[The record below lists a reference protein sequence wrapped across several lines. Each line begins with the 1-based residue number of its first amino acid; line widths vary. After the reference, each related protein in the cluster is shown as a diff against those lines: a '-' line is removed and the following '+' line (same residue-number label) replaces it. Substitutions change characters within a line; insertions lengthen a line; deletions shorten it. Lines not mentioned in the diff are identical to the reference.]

1 MIDPLFET
9 RIHKEVERRQQ
20 LRQRVS
26 QNWTQD
32 TASRLARNARLGPNL
47 SPRTLLSATANNA
60 SPDTIELMNAS
71 AQNLSRQ
78 NDAQKETDDMWRG
91 IFNPL
96 LDTVNKVKDTAYGAL
111 KTTSRYATALGESG
125 SSFVNNYLFE
135 RGPDG
140 RLPQGP
146 ELVLRLGKLLALPI
160 AGTFALDRQ
169 NFMEAAKYTEFGTLL
184 RDPEKQGSGFFLSSQ
199 LQYEQM
205 LNTLGIDPDG
215 GRLKDYSGRAY
226 FADARV
232 EVPLPELRGKVQT
245 MAQPATIG
253 AFITNAWGAKMRPDG
268 SIVDGKGLD
277 LDSGVGSFVSG
288 TLDALVELVT
298 DPTIVVGK
306 TIGAGVDIIR
316 SAKEYAELST
326 AAKGAIAGDGLL
338 EKLVTIGNTID
349 DLPSTSRSWSEIKGL
364 RKTFANEVEALDAAV
379 GNGTM
384 SQTARDALVQMK
396 ESVLTQAE
404 TDVWN
409 ADRLSEMIRTDSR
422 FGWIFNMVDSA
433 RQKYGNVDEAAFAI
447 RNKIFRN
454 RISLEDAR
462 RLAEANG
469 PDEYRAIFLEAA
481 DALGRGQV
489 TLPETIKELAGGR
502 VRRVLTTGTDVFK
515 ESAVGKQFDRLVM
528 PHVSSAFNDIKDA
541 PLGQLGARIKRM
553 ITPDTEVEVMVNGS
567 AGQRMQAVDSFSNF
581 MRNVFPD
588 ATDDAYRTAVT
599 SRVQRLLTNP
609 MTEVE
614 NIDDAGNVV
623 TKVLQ
628 MPQTRAGVREV
639 EDVVYEVISEYM
651 KRGGASD
658 AWVNEVLQGLKGRRG
673 LARTYAIDAMAMSE
687 DYTLAQRLW
696 QDGLLDLDQ
705 IATEMTNAYGVPI
718 SPQDIRFIGPAA
730 IQELY
735 NHTLN
740 LPNWRELRQMVENPF
755 LSRIIRRPDTG
766 DQRVLAAILDHAA
779 NKVWKPITLA
789 NPGYLMRNII
799 DGQTRLW
806 MGYEDTYSLFNRPWR
821 YLKVVRGKAGVEDIL
836 NKPMTREQLE
846 ALAGKTLQEL
856 TPAERD
862 LVNVARAAN
871 WGSYSDA
878 IASLD
883 RMVKS
888 GGVKIVNKAS
898 TQEYSRSVMDAVR
911 KINADPLERVLSRIM
926 GIADPA
932 TRKQIVLNY
941 LLRTPEGEYIQSEL
955 LAAFERGVRAAPV
968 GSYPANIKELIKLN
982 LDTPDKRMT
991 FWSGYIDTAIA
1002 GRVELMSEVP
1012 ELRAMISHN
1021 VLPVLDKSGMAKAV
1035 TTVFPPNGN
1044 FMKSVRETTPFAS
1057 TISDELTGAIYK
1069 NPTTGEEFFIT
1080 AAETLP
1086 SGNIQVQ
1093 MIELQTEQIGSVLK
1107 PVTAWTPNSDAF
1119 NPTANRTIR
1128 QLLARNDLTPNFPE
1142 TLPSFER
1149 GATGP
1154 VAQGWRNVVD
1164 AVFVRGFGR
1173 IENAM
1178 EKLPTYRQFKWQI
1191 YENHYDALSKEAID
1205 AAVANVEEGATRL
1218 NMSPD
1223 DYMGGVKGRFAKLQE
1238 RANSVPAGKVGYS
1251 LDDLDNYS
1259 SSLALYRMKEL
1270 FYDVPQKLNFETTYG
1285 IGIMYQF
1292 LAATRTILTDQ
1303 VRLLAK
1309 NPMKGYRIARAF
1321 NSTTELDLPGETERG
1336 LVYTNPVT
1344 GQYVFRHPL
1353 GYAGRAL
1360 FNALPGN
1367 DIGST
1372 ITPVLEAPVR
1382 GLNIGVSGVP
1392 NANAFGQVA
1401 LAGLFDAT
1409 RALFGQNDEI
1419 DGIRKVLMPF
1429 ESLQAEKTLIERLSP
1444 SWANR
1449 LYNAM
1454 SLSMGRTTAM
1464 MSREILDAG
1473 SALAASGNY
1482 DLNNPT
1488 EIERLE
1494 SDAKELAVIMTVLGA
1509 VSQAAG
1515 PASGNPDYFVQ
1526 LKGIDIPA
1534 AVLARELQILKEQ
1547 DYESATSRF
1556 VELFGDDAMVY
1567 VVGKTTTSKD
1577 AKGVLLTQKYLN
1589 WVRDNQVKVDIYP
1602 SGVGY
1607 YFGPADEDE
1616 FSFAARTY
1624 LIQTG
1629 KTRYR
1634 TIQDRIAAAQYAVGS
1649 TKYRAVR
1656 DKLPT
1661 FLNKEQQKILRDYRQ
1676 SISAQ
1681 YRGYVAPSY
1690 DVAQF
1695 GNTIKDLEDI
1705 LQSGQFDQS
1714 PLTQYVKA
1722 YLGHRQEL
1730 LGVLGQAGFSSFRS
1744 KAATPARQALDKYGE
1759 ELARLN
1765 PEFARLYDRVLS
1777 AETDPAGTDPEI
1789 QP

>member
-1 MIDPLFET
+1 MI
-9 RIHKEVERRQQ
+9 
-20 LRQRVS
+20 
-26 QNWTQD
+26 
-32 TASRLARNARLGPNL
+32 
-47 SPRTLLSATANNA
+47 
-60 SPDTIELMNAS
+60 
-71 AQNLSRQ
+71 
-78 NDAQKETDDMWRG
+78 
-91 IFNPL
+91 
-96 LDTVNKVKDTAYGAL
+96 
-111 KTTSRYATALGESG
+111 
-125 SSFVNNYLFE
+125 
-135 RGPDG
+135 
-140 RLPQGP
+140 
-146 ELVLRLGKLLALPI
+146 
-160 AGTFALDRQ
+160 
-169 NFMEAAKYTEFGTLL
+169 
-184 RDPEKQGSGFFLSSQ
+184 
-199 LQYEQM
+199 
-205 LNTLGIDPDG
+205 
-215 GRLKDYSGRAY
+215 
-226 FADARV
+226 
-232 EVPLPELRGKVQT
+232 
-245 MAQPATIG
+245 
-253 AFITNAWGAKMRPDG
+253 
-268 SIVDGKGLD
+268 
-277 LDSGVGSFVSG
+277 
-288 TLDALVELVT
+288 
-298 DPTIVVGK
+298 
-306 TIGAGVDIIR
+306 
-316 SAKEYAELST
+316 
-326 AAKGAIAGDGLL
+326 
-338 EKLVTIGNTID
+338 
-349 DLPSTSRSWSEIKGL
+349 
-364 RKTFANEVEALDAAV
+364 
-379 GNGTM
+379 
-384 SQTARDALVQMK
+384 
-396 ESVLTQAE
+396 
-404 TDVWN
+404 
-409 ADRLSEMIRTDSR
+409 
-422 FGWIFNMVDSA
+422 DSA
-433 RQKYGNVDEAAFAI
+433 RQKYNDVDQAAYAI

-462 RLAEANG
+462 KLAEAQG

-502 VRRVLTTGTDVFK
+502 VRRVLTTGSESFK
-515 ESAVGKQFDRLVM
+515 QTAVGREFERLVM
-528 PHVSSAFNDIKDA
+528 PHVTSAFNDIKNA

-553 ITPDTEVEVMVNGS
+553 VTPDTEVEVMVNGS
-567 AGQRMQAVDSFSNF
+567 AGQRMQAVDSFGNF

-588 ATDDAYRTAVT
+588 AADEAYRDSVVA
-599 SRVQRLLTNP
+599 RVQKLMTNP

-614 NIDDAGNVV
+614 NIDEAGNVV

-639 EDVVYEVISEYM
+639 EDVVYEVVGEYM
-651 KRGGASD
+651 RRGGASN
-658 AWVNEVLQGLKGRRG
+658 AWVNEVIQGLKGRRG
-673 LARTYAIDAMAMSE
+673 LARTFAIDAMAMAD

-705 IATEMTNAYGVPI
+705 IATEMTNAYGVPV

-755 LSRIIRRPDTG
+755 FSRIIRRKDTG
-766 DQRVLAAILDHAA
+766 DQRVLAAVLDHAA

-799 DGQTRLW
+799 DGQARLW

-836 NKPMTREQLE
+836 NNPMTREQLE
-846 ALAGKTLQEL
+846 VLSARTLEDL

-862 LVNVARAAN
+862 LVNVGRAAN
-871 WGSYSDA
+871 WGSYNDA

-898 TQEYSRSVMDAVR
+898 TQEYARSVLDAAR
-911 KINADPLERVLSRIM
+911 KINADPLERILARVQ
-926 GIADPA
+926 GIQDPLA
-932 TRKQIVLNY
+932 RKEIVLNY

-955 LAAFERGVRAAPV
+955 LAAFDRGVRAAPV
-968 GSYPANIKELIKLN
+968 GSYPANIKELITLN

-1002 GRVELMSEVP
+1002 GRVELLSTAP
-1012 ELRAMISHN
+1012 EMRAIIAHN
-1021 VLPVLDKSGMAKAV
+1021 VLPALDGNGVAKAIDV
-1035 TTVFPPNGN
+1035 TFPPSGN
-1044 FMKSVRETTPFAS
+1044 FMSSVRETVPFAANQA
-1057 TISDELTGAIYK
+1057 DEITGAIYK

-1080 AAETLP
+1080 AAEVLP
-1086 SGNIQVQ
+1086 SGNIRAQ
-1093 MIELQTEQIGSVLK
+1093 MIELQTETVGSVLK
-1107 PVTAWTPNSDAF
+1107 PVTAWTPKSDAF
-1119 NPTANRTIR
+1119 IGNTNRTIR
-1128 QLLARNDLTPNFPE
+1128 QLIAREDLTPVFPE

-1149 GATGP
+1149 AATGP
-1154 VAQGWRNVVD
+1154 IAQGWRNLVD
-1164 AVFVRGFGR
+1164 AVFVRGFQR

-1178 EKLPTYRQFKWQI
+1178 EKLPTYRQFKWEI

-1205 AAVANVEEGATRL
+1205 TAVANIENGAARL
-1218 NMSPD
+1218 GMSPD
-1223 DYMGGVKGRFAKLQE
+1223 DFMGGVKGRFANLQK
-1238 RANSVPAGKVGYS
+1238 RAAATPATKKGYN
-1251 LDDLDNYS
+1251 LDDLENYS

-1270 FYDVPQKLNFETTYG
+1270 FYDAPQKLNLETTYG
-1285 IGIMYQF
+1285 ISIMYQF

-1303 VRLLAK
+1303 VKLLAK
-1309 NPMKGYRIARAF
+1309 NPMKGYRVARAF

-1336 LVYTNPVT
+1336 LVYTNPIT

-1360 FNALPGN
+1360 FNVLPGN

-1372 ITPVLEAPVR
+1372 VTPVLEAPVR
-1382 GLNIGVSGVP
+1382 GLNIGISGVP

-1401 LAGLFDAT
+1401 LAGVFDAT
-1409 RALFGQNDEI
+1409 RALFGQNDQI
-1419 DGIRKVLMPF
+1419 DGIRQVLMPF
-1429 ESLQAEKTLIERLSP
+1429 ESLQAEKTIIERLSP
-1444 SWANR
+1444 AWLNR
-1449 LYNAM
+1449 LYNAL

-1488 EIERLE
+1488 DIERLE
-1494 SDAKELAVIMTVLGA
+1494 SDARELAVIMTVLGA

-1526 LKGIDIPA
+1526 LKGVDIPA

-1547 DYESATSRF
+1547 DYETATSRF

-1577 AKGVLLTQKYLN
+1577 AKGVLLTKKYLD
-1589 WVRDNQVKVDIYP
+1589 WVRENQVKVDIYP
-1602 SGVGY
+1602 SGIGY

-1634 TIQDRIAAAQYAVGS
+1634 TIQDRIAASQYAVGS

-1661 FLNKEQQKILRDYRQ
+1661 FLNKEQQGVLRKYRESLSQ
-1676 SISAQ
+1676 Q

-1705 LQSGQFDQS
+1705 IASGQFDES
-1714 PLTQYVKA
+1714 PLTKFVGA
-1722 YLGHRQEL
+1722 YLDQRQKL
-1730 LGVLGQAGFSSFRS
+1730 LDVLGQAGFSSFRS